1 MDGLEIRP
9 SVHVDR
15 SVASAQAWAVLD
27 RSCDELLGKGE
38 DLATAL
44 T

>member
-15 SVASAQAWAVLD
+15 SVALAQAWAVLD
-27 RSCDELLGKGE
+27 RGCDELLGRLHGGN
-38 DLATAL
+38 
-44 T
+44 